1 LHSVAVNYICCVV
14 LKGLMKV
21 AGFTFIRNAVKND
34 YPIVE
39 AITSILPLCDEFVV
53 ALGNSDDDTEKL
65 VREINSPKITI
76 INTVWNDAI
85 REGGAVFA
93 AETDKAFAAISPD
106 ADWAFYIQGDECVHE
121 KYHALIKKEMEENL
135 NNANIEGLLFKY
147 LHFYG
152 SYDYYGH
159 SRRWYRREIRI
170 VRNNKNIHSYRD
182 AQGFRWADNRKIQVK
197 LIDAYIYHYGW
208 VKPPSGLANKL
219 RNFNQFYHDD
229 EWMAQNLPETF
240 TFDYSHKN
248 PDRLVHFTGTHPAVM
263 QKRLAATNWSL
274 DIDLAALDKNMSF
287 RRKVLQKIED
297 WTGWRVSEYRNYKL
311 VK

>member
-1 LHSVAVNYICCVV
+1 
-14 LKGLMKV
+14 MKV

-34 YPIVE
+34 YPVVE
-39 AITSILPLCDEFVV
+39 AITSILSICDEFVV
-53 ALGNSDDDTEKL
+53 ALGNSDDGTGEL
-65 VREINSPKITI
+65 VKGINSPKIKI
-76 INTVWNDAI
+76 IHTTWDESI

-121 KYHALIKKEMEENL
+121 KYLPLIRKEMEDNL
-135 NNANIEGLLFKY
+135 NNPKVESLLLKY

-159 SRRWYRREIRI
+159 SRRWYRREIR
-170 VRNNKNIHSYRD
+170 VLRNNKAVHSYRD
-182 AQGFRWADNRKIQVK
+182 AQGFRWDGRKINVK

-208 VKPPSGLANKL
+208 VKPPAGLKNKL

-229 EWMAQNLPETF
+229 TWLAENLPETYE
-240 TFDYSHKN
+240 FDYKN
-248 PDRLVHFTGTHPAVM
+248 ADRLVHFTGTHPAVM
-263 QKRLAATNWSL
+263 QKRIAATNWNL
-274 DIDLAALDKNMSF
+274 NIDLKALHKKMNF
-287 RRKVLQKIED
+287 RRRALQKIED
-297 WTGWRVSEYRNYKL
+297 LTGWRVSEYRNYKI

>member
-1 LHSVAVNYICCVV
+1 
-14 LKGLMKV
+14 MKV

-39 AITSILPLCDEFVV
+39 AITSILPVCDEFIV
-53 ALGNSDDDTEKL
+53 ALGNSDDETGDLIKG
-65 VREINSPKITI
+65 INSPKIKI
-76 INTVWNDAI
+76 INTVWDDSL
-85 REGGAVFA
+85 RDGGSVFA
-93 AETDKAFAAISPD
+93 AETDKAFHAISAD

-121 KYHALIKKEMEENL
+121 KYLPLIKKEMEDNL
-135 NNANIEGLLFKY
+135 ADSKVEGLLFKY

-170 VRNNKNIHSYRD
+170 VRNNNAIHSYRD
-182 AQGFRWADNRKIQVK
+182 AQGFRWNDRKIQVK

-219 RNFNQFYHDD
+219 RNFNRFYHDD
-229 EWMAQNLPETF
+229 AWMAENLPETF
-240 TFDYSHKN
+240 EFDYTYKN
-248 PDRLVHFTGTHPAVM
+248 PDRLIHFTSAHPAVM
-263 QKRLAATNWSL
+263 QSRIAATNWNL
-274 DIDLAALDKNMSF
+274 NIDLKALNKKMTF
-287 RRKVLQKIED
+287 RRKALQKIED

-311 VK
+311 IK